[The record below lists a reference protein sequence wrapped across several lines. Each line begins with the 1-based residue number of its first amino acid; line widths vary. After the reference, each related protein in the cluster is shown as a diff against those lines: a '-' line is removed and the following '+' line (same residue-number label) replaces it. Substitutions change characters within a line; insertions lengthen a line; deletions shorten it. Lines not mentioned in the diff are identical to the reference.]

1 MPSAISSYNAMTI
14 KSAIIVVQR
23 NVTSKAKAVVAQ
35 KDQLLLDVEKPLKNQ
50 ECTAMCQRSSHQDAL
65 GTRALGSG
73 GALLLTLL
81 WPIYTFMKCE
91 ISWRTFKYP
100 LNNRLAKGRWIKIK
114 FNLPRVSKAQKVFTF
129 QMWLS
134 FKIKRMEIAFAD
146 NEQNR
151 IKIIQKVSSLNVKI
165 WRKRFIQHLAW
176 LNSSY
181 KFFLLF
187 QV

>member
-1 MPSAISSYNAMTI
+1 MMPSAISSYNAMTI

-91 ISWRTFKYP
+91 IS
-100 LNNRLAKGRWIKIK
+100 
-114 FNLPRVSKAQKVFTF
+114 
-129 QMWLS
+129 
-134 FKIKRMEIAFAD
+134 
-146 NEQNR
+146 
-151 IKIIQKVSSLNVKI
+151 
-165 WRKRFIQHLAW
+165 
-176 LNSSY
+176 
-181 KFFLLF
+181 
-187 QV
+187 